1 MPRQQQRQRNRPRQ
15 LQLHQLR
22 SPMRWKCQQPSI
34 LRKQDFGFG
43 DLSAWRSRQRHV
55 HALSTLEMQQTT
67 SRECEL
73 VDVCIM
79 PFSTVWALR
88 VLCRITNS
96 IILRCRSYHDYCLF
110 QKELLRC
117 IRPTTMISR
126 SDSRRTRVLESN
138 WSLETSSKTGY
149 AGRKSGT
156 QLQLEGNS
164 PSTTSGGGEYIQI
177 RSSKTS
183 TPEGSLIQWFAHSGM
198 QQRGRELVT
207 VIR

>member
-1 MPRQQQRQRNRPRQ
+1 MPTAINLAEAGLRLRRSERMKEQAETCACPIHFGNAADNFSRMRTGRCMHNAFFNR
-15 LQLHQLR
+15 
-22 SPMRWKCQQPSI
+22 
-34 LRKQDFGFG
+34 
-43 DLSAWRSRQRHV
+43 
-55 HALSTLEMQQTT
+55 
-67 SRECEL
+67 
-73 VDVCIM
+73 
-79 PFSTVWALR
+79 VWALR
-88 VLCRITNS
+88 VLCRITHS